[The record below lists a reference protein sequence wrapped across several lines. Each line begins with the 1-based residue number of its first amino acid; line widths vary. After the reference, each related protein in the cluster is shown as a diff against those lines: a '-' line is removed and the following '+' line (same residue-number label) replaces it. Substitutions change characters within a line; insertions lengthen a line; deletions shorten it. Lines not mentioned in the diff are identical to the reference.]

1 MRITNTQS
9 KAEGS
14 TVGELSHVSLVERV
28 LQGDVFAW
36 QDLVAQVHQIAT
48 KSAAHRGSDFA
59 GNVALRTIERLEA
72 DKHRSLKGF
81 MEALQTYPSLS
92 FGRWLRTIIRNA
104 TVDELRGQPE
114 FSRQRSEGKRVLA
127 PRTHVLLDE
136 QHGSI
141 GGATGFH
148 RALEVRRIVAWIMD
162 ASFPESQRRAILLW
176 IDGHHREEIA
186 TIMSLKPKE
195 VTRLLRASRQRLRR
209 RFEVKL

>member
-1 MRITNTQS
+1 MEPRLTTLGIPNS
-9 KAEGS
+9 S

-28 LQGDVFAW
+28 LQGDFFAW

-48 KSAAHRGSDFA
+48 KSAAYRGSDFA

-141 GGATGFH
+141 EFAT
-148 RALEVRRIVAWIMD
+148 L
-162 ASFPESQRRAILLW
+162 
-176 IDGHHREEIA
+176 
-186 TIMSLKPKE
+186 
-195 VTRLLRASRQRLRR
+195 
-209 RFEVKL
+209 RFEERAFTTKAGRHLPIAKRRWSETQDPDIRCPDKINPHRGLSYGVSCF